1 MNLKHLY
8 KNWLFWFKK
17 QPRSLKWFLWLILL
31 MPFIS
36 IFYDIGGEGALSPL
50 QIVGTLSFF
59 ISLYHI
65 ITKRIKLLPYEI
77 YFLIFSFIYILNHL
91 FFFLNDLSL
100 NNLGFVLRNVL
111 PILFYFYLRRVVTSK
126 AVFEGILLTFLVSSI
141 FPYGTYLYEF
151 FFSPIQEVYVS
162 ESRGGFVR
170 LTGFYADLFSY
181 MAYIVGDF
189 IIVSYFILKNGNKFK
204 THHILLLFGTTFIGI
219 AGLSHQSSWAVFVSI
234 LLLLLFYMKKSR
246 LLKKILPYLIV
257 VSLLGG
263 PFFVNKFIKPLFAK
277 EINAYEGKADK
288 ERMLNGRMIRWQQYF
303 KIWEDMSSFNK
314 AFGVGF
320 SGSVHSKSM
329 MSGGMHSDYIRL
341 GFGAGIFGLIS
352 YLLFY
357 KSVLFRRRKF
367 YKSISFIVTSSI
379 IIMLLYAVS
388 ANPLGSSGALIY
400 LTLATFSFV
409 ANNKIYG
416 YR

>member
-1 MNLKHLY
+1 
-8 KNWLFWFKK
+8 
-17 QPRSLKWFLWLILL
+17 
-31 MPFIS
+31 
-36 IFYDIGGEGALSPL
+36 
-50 QIVGTLSFF
+50 
-59 ISLYHI
+59 
-65 ITKRIKLLPYEI
+65 
-77 YFLIFSFIYILNHL
+77 
-91 FFFLNDLSL
+91 
-100 NNLGFVLRNVL
+100 
-111 PILFYFYLRRVVTSK
+111 
-126 AVFEGILLTFLVSSI
+126 
-141 FPYGTYLYEF
+141 
-151 FFSPIQEVYVS
+151 
-162 ESRGGFVR
+162 
-170 LTGFYADLFSY
+170 
-181 MAYIVGDF
+181 
-189 IIVSYFILKNGNKFK
+189 
-204 THHILLLFGTTFIGI
+204 
-219 AGLSHQSSWAVFVSI
+219 
-234 LLLLLFYMKKSR
+234 MKKSR

-263 PFFVNKFIKPLFAK
+263 PFFVNKFIKPLYAK

-341 GFGAGIFGLIS
+341 CFGAGIFGLIS

-400 LTLATFSFV
+400 LTMATFSFV